1 MLPPRTFIQRGG
13 IFTTDFEA
21 YGDALRDE
29 TFIEKVG
36 ALPVKNLSRAAKDRR
51 PGSIGYAEAMLLAYN
66 RKCRNPL
73 QWNKLYGTAGN
84 AQKDE
89 TAESQPDTTERL
101 SI

>member
-1 MLPPRTFIQRGG
+1 MIARL
-13 IFTTDFEA
+13 
-21 YGDALRDE
+21 YGDTLRDE
-29 TFIEKVG
+29 AFIEKVG
-36 ALPVKNLSRAAKDRR
+36 ALSDKNLSRSAKDRR

-73 QWNKLYGTAGN
+73 QWNKLYGTAGD

-89 TAESQPDTTERL
+89 SAESQLDTTEQL